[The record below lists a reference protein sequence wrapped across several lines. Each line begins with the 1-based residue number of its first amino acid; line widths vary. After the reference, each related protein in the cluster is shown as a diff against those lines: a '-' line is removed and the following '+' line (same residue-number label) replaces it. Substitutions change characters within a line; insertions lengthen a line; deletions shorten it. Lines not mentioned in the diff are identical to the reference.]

1 MDIDKKIKNIFNI
14 KKIKN
19 RKRLQVSFGIICEK
33 IILENNDQYIAK
45 YYQKKNNQFNS
56 IDVESNSLIFLNDLD
71 FQLFPKV
78 YYFDEEILVMNLIDH
93 DGIKPKNLADD
104 FIKSILK
111 LHNKS
116 NDEFGFKFDTQIGG
130 MKQPNK
136 FNNNWVDFFSNQ
148 RLSVMYE
155 AINKTNPMPK
165 NINVKIEKLINN
177 IADFLPKNPKISL
190 LHGDL
195 WEGNILFKNQ
205 KLVGLIDPG
214 IFYGHNEMELAYLRW
229 FKFVDKNFLDK
240 YNSYFSISKNYYSYE
255 PVYQLYY
262 SLSNIYLWSR
272 DYINDTSLLLK
283 KIKI

>member
-1 MDIDKKIKNIFNI
+1 MNIDKKIKNIFNI

-240 YNSYFSISKNYYSYE
+240 YNNYFSISKNYYSYE